1 MSQSVSQSVK
11 KTYME
16 GTTSASSCT
25 QTYHIQPSTCS
36 SSRLT
41 PYVPVALFE
50 VKLQFVKVPV
60 PRSRMQTAPPCKQV
74 TRTNQ
79 PHTHTQTHTQT
90 TVSPSMLACIHSI
103 RHLLSITRSQER
115 TNHVSPL
122 PFITIIHPSINH
134 ALHGTTQYGIRTC
147 THHVVMARTQWN
159 VFATTLERDTH
170 IYMHACMEMRTTRMM
185 MMVMVMMP
193 LPCSSNPLNLLMSIF
208 GGGDRGGDDGGGS
221 IDCRVDVDAAAS
233 LMLSVDS

>member
-1 MSQSVSQSVK
+1 
-11 KTYME
+11 ME
-16 GTTSASSCT
+16 
-25 QTYHIQPSTCS
+25 
-36 SSRLT
+36 
-41 PYVPVALFE
+41 
-50 VKLQFVKVPV
+50 
-60 PRSRMQTAPPCKQV
+60 TAPPCKQV

-159 VFATTLERDTH
+159 AKFACTPLANHHLTERHTY
-170 IYMHACMEMRTTRMM
+170 IHACMHRDE
-185 MMVMVMMP
+185 
-193 LPCSSNPLNLLMSIF
+193 NDKN
-208 GGGDRGGDDGGGS
+208 DDDDDG
-221 IDCRVDVDAAAS
+221 DALILPPTESADEH
-233 LMLSVDS
+233 LRWRW

>member
-1 MSQSVSQSVK
+1 MSQSVK

-41 PYVPVALFE
+41 RLALFE
-50 VKLQFVKVPV
+50 VKLQFVKVPLL
-60 PRSRMQTAPPCKQV
+60 PLYRMQTAPPCKQV

-159 VFATTLERDTH
+159 AFTCTPLANHHLTERH
-170 IYMHACMEMRTTRMM
+170 IYIHACMHIDE
-185 MMVMVMMP
+185 
-193 LPCSSNPLNLLMSIF
+193 NDKN
-208 GGGDRGGDDGGGS
+208 DGDDDG
-221 IDCRVDVDAAAS
+221 DALFLPPTESADEH
-233 LMLSVDS
+233 LRWW

>member
-1 MSQSVSQSVK
+1 
-11 KTYME
+11 ME

-41 PYVPVALFE
+41 RASFE

-60 PRSRMQTAPPCKQV
+60 PLFKVQTAPPCKQV

-159 VFATTLERDTH
+159 AKFACTPLANHHLTERHTY
-170 IYMHACMEMRTTRMM
+170 INTCMHAQR
-185 MMVMVMMP
+185 
-193 LPCSSNPLNLLMSIF
+193 
-208 GGGDRGGDDGGGS
+208 
-221 IDCRVDVDAAAS
+221 
-233 LMLSVDS
+233 

>member
-1 MSQSVSQSVK
+1 
-11 KTYME
+11 
-16 GTTSASSCT
+16 
-25 QTYHIQPSTCS
+25 
-36 SSRLT
+36 
-41 PYVPVALFE
+41 
-50 VKLQFVKVPV
+50 
-60 PRSRMQTAPPCKQV
+60 
-74 TRTNQ
+74 
-79 PHTHTQTHTQT
+79 
-90 TVSPSMLACIHSI
+90 MLACIHSI

-170 IYMHACMEMRTTRMM
+170 VYMHACMEMRTTRMM
-185 MMVMVMMP
+185 MMVMVMP
-193 LPCSSNPLNLLMSIF
+193 LPSSSHPLNLLMSIF
-208 GGGDRGGDDGGGS
+208 GGGDRGGDGGGGS

-233 LMLSVDS
+233 LMLRVDS

>member
-16 GTTSASSCT
+16 GTTSASCT

-41 PYVPVALFE
+41 LALFE
-50 VKLQFVKVPV
+50 VKLQFVKVPF
-60 PRSRMQTAPPCKQV
+60 PLLKMQTAPPCKQV

-103 RHLLSITRSQER
+103 QHLLSITRSQER

-134 ALHGTTQYGIRTC
+134 ALHGTTQYSIRTC
-147 THHVVMARTQWN
+147 AHHVVMARTLWN
-159 VFATTLERDTH
+159 AFATTLQRDIHT
-170 IYMHACMEMRTTRMM
+170 YMHAQR
-185 MMVMVMMP
+185 
-193 LPCSSNPLNLLMSIF
+193 
-208 GGGDRGGDDGGGS
+208 
-221 IDCRVDVDAAAS
+221 
-233 LMLSVDS
+233 